1 MSFDAGALIFK
12 IQTAGYQT
20 FEQQMD
26 SADRKV
32 QQVGRSGAEAAP
44 KVEKTGTAIE
54 QTGRQAQSARAPL
67 EENAKSTKK
76 VGDESASA
84 APKQDKQ
91 KYSTEQ
97 QADAAKKLSTALTLT
112 GVAIAAVV
120 GLSVAKWTEFDQA
133 MSNTSAAVMATAQEQ
148 KTLSEAA
155 LQAGADTAYSATEAA
170 NAQEELAKA
179 GMEVSD
185 IVGGSLNG
193 ALALAAAGQL
203 QVARSA
209 EIMATT
215 LKQYKLP
222 AEQAAHVSDV
232 LAAGAGKAQG
242 SVDDLALALSY
253 VGPVA
258 AGLGISLEE
267 TGGSLAYLASQG
279 ILGEKAGT
287 GLRGVLMSLTAPS
300 KVATETMG
308 QYGIEIFD
316 AHGNMKS
323 LAEVSQI
330 LKARLGGLTEAERS
344 AALGRIFGNEQITT
358 ARILYE
364 GGASA
369 IEDWTD
375 KVNDSGYAAEQ
386 AAMRQDNLAGDVEKL
401 GGAFDTALIRTGSG
415 ANDVLREM
423 VQSVTALVDWYGELP
438 APVQATAL
446 DMKSLAEVSQIL
458 KARLGGL
465 TEAERSAALGRIFG
479 NEQITTAR
487 ILYEGGASAIEDWTD
502 KVNDSGYAAEQAAM
516 RQDNLAGDVEK
527 LGGAF
532 DTALI
537 RTGSGANDVLREM
550 VQSVTALVD
559 WYGELPAPVQ
569 ATALVLGVA
578 TAAVALFAG
587 AAIGLRAKFA
597 ELKAQLDATN
607 VSMGKTALV
616 GVAAGLALTGIVTVV
631 ALLAQKQAEARA
643 KAEAYADA
651 LEAGG
656 DAARKLAEAN
666 LQVDKTLLWVNFG
679 NAYDNA
685 DKLGISLDLVTDAAS
700 GNTAAMKELNSILDV
715 ATGGGVAAQEMAD
728 KLGISLLDLSQS
740 AGTLREQV
748 AEETS
753 AQERATQL
761 REQATRAA
769 ERNETSVAS
778 AADAYMEAAGN
789 TSDLNDELQKL
800 IDTINE
806 ANGVGQDAIS
816 KNIDYRD
823 ALAGV
828 DETIQKAREG
838 VEGYALS
845 LDQGTQVGRDNM
857 AMLVDMAKSAQD
869 AAGAQFELDSNT
881 DQYRATLEASRQAL
895 VDRAQQL
902 GANADEA
909 GSLADQ
915 IFRIPSDTEWRMI
928 AETADAK
935 ARINDVIQLI
945 DRNSYR
951 TITLNVQTNESQI
964 RFAGGNTASSYADGG
979 VVTYHADGSENHA
992 AQIARAGEWR
1002 VWAEP
1007 ETGGESYI
1015 PHALSKRGR
1024 ADQIM
1029 AQTASILGGTY
1040 IPAGAS
1046 TFAQGSPVSGSQ
1058 GSSSIEALADRIV
1071 AALFA
1076 RPAVQITEVNPV
1088 HRDPMSE
1095 AWQDAQWKGLL

>member
-26 SADRKV
+26 AADRKV

-44 KVEKTGTAIE
+44 KVEKTGKATE
-54 QTGRQAQSARAPL
+54 DLGKKAQSAKPAL
-67 EENAKSTKK
+67 DGQASSTKK
-76 VGDESASA
+76 VGDESATSTT
-84 APKQDKQ
+84 KQEKQ
-91 KYSTEQ
+91 KYTTEQ
-97 QADAAKKLSTALTLT
+97 QAAAAKQLGAALTIA
-112 GVAIAAVV
+112 GVAVAALVT
-120 GLSVAKWTEFDQA
+120 LSVAKYAEFDKA

-148 KTLSEAA
+148 RTLSEAA

-316 AHGNMKS
+316 AQGNMKS

-364 GGASA
+364 GGAAA

-386 AAMRQDNLAGDVEKL
+386 AAMRQDNLAGDIEKL

-438 APVQATAL
+438 GPVQATAL
-446 DMKSLAEVSQIL
+446 A
-458 KARLGGL
+458 
-465 TEAERSAALGRIFG
+465 
-479 NEQITTAR
+479 
-487 ILYEGGASAIEDWTD
+487 
-502 KVNDSGYAAEQAAM
+502 
-516 RQDNLAGDVEK
+516 
-527 LGGAF
+527 
-532 DTALI
+532 
-537 RTGSGANDVLREM
+537 
-550 VQSVTALVD
+550 
-559 WYGELPAPVQ
+559 
-569 ATALVLGVA
+569 LGVA
-578 TAAVALFAG
+578 TAAAALFAG
-587 AAIGLRAKFA
+587 AAVGLRVKFV
-597 ELKAQLDATN
+597 ELKAQLDAAN
-607 VSMGKTALV
+607 ISMGRTALV
-616 GVAAGLALTGIVTVV
+616 GGAAGLALTGIVTVV
-631 ALLAQKQAEARA
+631 ALLAQAQAEARA
-643 KAEAYADA
+643 KAQAYADT
-651 LEAGG
+651 LEEGTDRVTKATREMVIENLSAKRMQLWWESDSAF
-656 DAARKLAEAN
+656 DAAE
-666 LQVDKTLLWVNFG
+666 
-679 NAYDNA
+679 
-685 DKLGISLDLVTDAAS
+685 KLGISLDLLTDAAMGNVDAMRELQEITDGVKNAQYESEDAYYAAKGAADVVTDAVKGEADS
-700 GNTAAMKELNSILDV
+700 MAEAIRVQKQKNSVTETGTEVAKTAA
-715 ATGGGVAAQEMAD
+715 G
-728 KLGISLLDLSQS
+728 
-740 AGTLREQV
+740 
-748 AEETS
+748 
-753 AQERATQL
+753 
-761 REQATRAA
+761 
-769 ERNETSVAS
+769 
-778 AADAYMEAAGN
+778 AYMEAATN
-789 TSDLNDELQKL
+789 ASDLNDELRKL

-806 ANGVGQDAIS
+806 ANGVGQDAVS
-816 KNIDYRD
+816 ANIEYRD
-823 ALAGV
+823 ALADV
-828 DETIQKAREG
+828 DESIQKARDG
-838 VEGYALS
+838 VDGYAIS

-857 AMLVDMAKSAQD
+857 AMLVDLAKSAQD
-869 AAGAQFELDSNT
+869 AAAAQFELDGNT
-881 DQYRATLEASRQAL
+881 DAYRATLEGSRQTL
-895 VDRAQQL
+895 IDRAQQL
-902 GANADEA
+902 GYNADEA
-909 GSLADQ
+909 GALADQ
-915 IFRIPSDTEWRMI
+915 IFRIPSDTEWKMI
-928 AETADAK
+928 ADTAEAK
-935 ARINDVIQLI
+935 ARVNDVIRII
-945 DRNSYR
+945 DRNAYR

-964 RFAGGNTASSYADGG
+964 RFAGGNTASSHANGA
-979 VVTYHADGSENHA
+979 VVTYHAAGSVSENHV

-1015 PHALSKRGR
+1015 PHAPSKRQR

-1029 AQTASILGGTY
+1029 AQTAEILGGTY
-1040 IPAGAS
+1040 IPGGATPNAGGSARTVSTSAAS
-1046 TFAQGSPVSGSQ
+1046 
-1058 GSSSIEALADRIV
+1058 V
-1071 AALFA
+1071 A
-1076 RPAVQITEVNPV
+1076 PAVIPV
-1088 HRDPMSE
+1088 QVDGRVLAEIMVGVVDGRI
-1095 AWQDAQWKGLL
+1095 AAIRKAGR

>member
-44 KVEKTGTAIE
+44 KVEKAGTATE
-54 QTGRQAQSARAPL
+54 QLGRKAQSAKGPL
-67 EENAKSTKK
+67 EEQSKSTKK
-76 VGDESASA
+76 VGDESESA
-84 APKQDKQ
+84 APKQQKQ

-97 QADAAKKLSTALTLT
+97 QAEAAKKLSTALTLT

-148 KTLSEAA
+148 KILSEAA
-155 LQAGADTAYSATEAA
+155 LEAGADTAYSATEAA

-446 DMKSLAEVSQIL
+446 
-458 KARLGGL
+458 
-465 TEAERSAALGRIFG
+465 
-479 NEQITTAR
+479 
-487 ILYEGGASAIEDWTD
+487 
-502 KVNDSGYAAEQAAM
+502 
-516 RQDNLAGDVEK
+516 
-527 LGGAF
+527 
-532 DTALI
+532 
-537 RTGSGANDVLREM
+537 
-550 VQSVTALVD
+550 
-559 WYGELPAPVQ
+559 
-569 ATALVLGVA
+569 VLGVA

-607 VSMGKTALV
+607 VSMVKTALV

-651 LEAGG
+651 LESGG

-685 DKLGISLDLVTDAAS
+685 DKLGISLDLVTDAAT
-700 GNTAAMKELNSILDV
+700 GNAAAMKELNGILDV
-715 ATGGGVAAQEMAD
+715 ATGGGAAAQEMAD

-778 AADAYMEAAGN
+778 AADAYMEAATN
-789 TSDLNDELQKL
+789 ASDLNDELQKL

-823 ALAGV
+823 ALADV
-828 DETIQKAREG
+828 DETIQKARDG
-838 VEGYALS
+838 VDGYALTLS
-845 LDQGTQVGRDNM
+845 QSEQAGRDNM
-857 AMLVDMAKSAQD
+857 AMLVDLAKSAQD
-869 AAGAQFELDSNT
+869 AAGAQFDLDGNT
-881 DQYRATLEASRQAL
+881 EAYRATLEASRQAL

-902 GANADEA
+902 GYNADEA
-909 GSLADQ
+909 QALADQ

-1046 TFAQGSPVSGSQ
+1046 TYAQGSPVSGSQ

-1095 AWQDAQWKGLL
+1095 AWQDAQSKGLL

>member
-26 SADRKV
+26 AADRKV

-54 QTGRQAQSARAPL
+54 QTGRQAQSAKGPL

-300 KVATETMG
+300 KVATETMA

-316 AHGNMKS
+316 TQGNMKS

-330 LKARLGGLTEAERS
+330 LKARLSGLTEAERS

-364 GGASA
+364 GGAEA

-401 GGAFDTALIRTGSG
+401 GGAF
-415 ANDVLREM
+415 E
-423 VQSVTALVDWYGELP
+423 
-438 APVQATAL
+438 
-446 DMKSLAEVSQIL
+446 
-458 KARLGGL
+458 
-465 TEAERSAALGRIFG
+465 
-479 NEQITTAR
+479 
-487 ILYEGGASAIEDWTD
+487 
-502 KVNDSGYAAEQAAM
+502 
-516 RQDNLAGDVEK
+516 
-527 LGGAF
+527 
-532 DTALI
+532 TALI

-643 KAEAYADA
+643 KAETYADA

-700 GNTAAMKELNSILDV
+700 GNAAAMKELNGILDV
-715 ATGGGVAAQEMAD
+715 ATGGGAAAQEMAD

-761 REQATRAA
+761 REQATRAT

-828 DETIQKAREG
+828 DETIQKARDG

-869 AAGAQFELDSNT
+869 AAGAQFELDGNT

-895 VDRAQQL
+895 IDRAQQL

-909 GSLADQ
+909 AALADQ
-915 IFRIPSDTEWRMI
+915 IFRIPSDTEWKMI

-964 RFAGGNTASSYADGG
+964 RFGNGNTASSHADGA
-979 VVTYHADGSENHA
+979 VVTYHANGSVSENHV
-992 AQIARAGEWR
+992 AQIAKAGEWR

-1007 ETGGESYI
+1007 ETGGETYV
-1015 PHALSKRGR
+1015 PHALSKRAR
-1024 ADQIM
+1024 AEQIM
-1029 AQTASILGGTY
+1029 AQTAEIFGGSY
-1040 IPAGAS
+1040 IPSGAS
-1046 TFAQGSPVSGSQ
+1046 SFADGSPVGSAPTSRVVNVTQ
-1058 GSSSIEALADRIV
+1058 HNTFQQTDERLQ
-1071 AALFA
+1071 A
-1076 RPAVQITEVNPV
+1076 RAMARELERAMGAT
-1088 HRDPMSE
+1088 
-1095 AWQDAQWKGLL
+1095 

>member
-26 SADRKV
+26 AADRKV

-54 QTGRQAQSARAPL
+54 QTGRQAQSAKGPL

-215 LKQYKLP
+215 LKQFKLP

-316 AHGNMKS
+316 AQGNMKS

-364 GGASA
+364 GGAAA

-446 DMKSLAEVSQIL
+446 
-458 KARLGGL
+458 G
-465 TEAERSAALGRIFG
+465 
-479 NEQITTAR
+479 
-487 ILYEGGASAIEDWTD
+487 
-502 KVNDSGYAAEQAAM
+502 
-516 RQDNLAGDVEK
+516 
-527 LGGAF
+527 
-532 DTALI
+532 
-537 RTGSGANDVLREM
+537 
-550 VQSVTALVD
+550 
-559 WYGELPAPVQ
+559 
-569 ATALVLGVA
+569 LGVA
-578 TAAVALFAG
+578 TAAMALFAG
-587 AAIGLRAKFA
+587 GAVALRVKFI

-607 VSMGKTALV
+607 ASMGKTALV
-616 GVAAGLALTGIVTVV
+616 GAAAGVALTGIITVV
-631 ALLAQKQAEARA
+631 AILAQKQAEARA
-643 KAEAYADA
+643 KAQAYADA
-651 LEAGG
+651 LDSGG
-656 DAARKLAEAN
+656 DAARKLAESN
-666 LQVDKTLLWVNFG
+666 LQVDKTLLWANFG

-700 GNTAAMKELNSILDV
+700 GNAAALEELNGILDV
-715 ATGGGVAAQEMAD
+715 ATGGGAAAQEMAD

-740 AGTLREQV
+740 AGTLRDQV

-753 AQERATQL
+753 AQERATEL
-761 REQATRAA
+761 REQATRAT

-778 AADAYMEAAGN
+778 AADAYMQAAEN
-789 TSDLNDELQKL
+789 TSDLNNELQKL

-828 DETIQKAREG
+828 DETIQKARDG

-869 AAGAQFELDSNT
+869 AAGAQFELDGNT

-909 GSLADQ
+909 GALADQ

-1095 AWQDAQWKGLL
+1095 AWQDAQSKGLL

>member
-26 SADRKV
+26 AADRKV

-155 LQAGADTAYSATEAA
+155 LEAGADTAYSATEAA

-316 AHGNMKS
+316 AQGNMKS

-364 GGASA
+364 GGA
-369 IEDWTD
+369 
-375 KVNDSGYAAEQ
+375 Q
-386 AAMRQDNLAGDVEKL
+386 
-401 GGAFDTALIRTGSG
+401 
-415 ANDVLREM
+415 
-423 VQSVTALVDWYGELP
+423 
-438 APVQATAL
+438 
-446 DMKSLAEVSQIL
+446 
-458 KARLGGL
+458 
-465 TEAERSAALGRIFG
+465 
-479 NEQITTAR
+479 
-487 ILYEGGASAIEDWTD
+487 AIEDWTD

-578 TAAVALFAG
+578 TGAALLFSGAAV
-587 AAIGLRAKFA
+587 GLRVKFV

-616 GVAAGLALTGIVTVV
+616 GVAAGLALTGIVTVL
-631 ALLAQKQAEARA
+631 ALFAQRQAEAQARV
-643 KAEAYADA
+643 ESFRGTLDDA
-651 LEAGG
+651 TGAITKSTREMVV
-656 DAARKLAEAN
+656 AN
-666 LQVDKTLLWVNFG
+666 LQAEQSFLWMNRG
-679 NAYDNA
+679 SALDA
-685 DKLGISLDLVTDAAS
+685 AEKLGVSMDTVTDAALNQADALDELSVYLRAADGDEAALQQVMDQS
-700 GNTAAMKELNSILDV
+700 GLSRMEAIDAIDLMIGGLRAQGAAVDDAKRKQDQANQVTETGAEVAKTAAGAYLEQSD
-715 ATGGGVAAQEMAD
+715 AAA
-728 KLGISLLDLSQS
+728 SL
-740 AGTLREQV
+740 E
-748 AEETS
+748 
-753 AQERATQL
+753 
-761 REQATRAA
+761 
-769 ERNETSVAS
+769 N
-778 AADAYMEAAGN
+778 
-789 TSDLNDELQKL
+789 ELQKL
-800 IDTINE
+800 IDAIME
-806 ANGVGQDAIS
+806 ANDENSDAIHS
-816 KNIDYRD
+816 NAKYQE
-823 ALAGV
+823 ALAGIT
-828 DETIQKAREG
+828 DEVQRQKDEYERANG
-838 VEGYALS
+838 SLDGFSLS
-845 LDQGTQVGRDNM
+845 LDRNTEAGSANES
-857 AMLVDMAKSAQD
+857 MLTSVSDAARKAAEDQFKVNLQTMSAQD
-869 AAGAQFELDSNT
+869 AT
-881 DQYRATLEASRQAL
+881 DQYAATLSAQRQAFI
-895 VDRAQQL
+895 DSATAA
-902 GANADEA
+902 GYNADEVKA
-909 GSLADQ
+909 LADEVFQMPDEKKLKFLVDKAQAQ
-915 IFRIPSDTEWRMI
+915 IDIDTFIYKNSGREVILKIGTSRVAQGI
-928 AETADAK
+928 GGAGGITFADGGILK
-935 ARINDVIQLI
+935 
-945 DRNSYR
+945 
-951 TITLNVQTNESQI
+951 
-964 RFAGGNTASSYADGG
+964 FAGGGVMAGAAGG
-979 VVTYHADGSENHA
+979 PSEDRTVRVD
-992 AQIARAGEWR
+992 ARA
-1002 VWAEP
+1002 AELF
-1007 ETGGESYI
+1007 ETTG
-1015 PHALSKRGR
+1015 
-1024 ADQIM
+1024 
-1029 AQTASILGGTY
+1029 
-1040 IPAGAS
+1040 
-1046 TFAQGSPVSGSQ
+1046 
-1058 GSSSIEALADRIV
+1058 V
-1071 AALFA
+1071 A
-1076 RPAVQITEVNPV
+1076 
-1088 HRDPMSE
+1088 
-1095 AWQDAQWKGLL
+1095 

>member
-26 SADRKV
+26 AADRKV

-44 KVEKTGTAIE
+44 KVEKTGTALE
-54 QTGRQAQSARAPL
+54 QTGRKAQSAKGPL

-120 GLSVAKWTEFDQA
+120 GLSVAKWTEFDRA

-316 AHGNMKS
+316 AQGNMKS

-364 GGASA
+364 GGAQA
-369 IEDWTD
+369 IEEWTD

-438 APVQATAL
+438 GPVQATAL
-446 DMKSLAEVSQIL
+446 M
-458 KARLGGL
+458 
-465 TEAERSAALGRIFG
+465 F
-479 NEQITTAR
+479 
-487 ILYEGGASAIEDWTD
+487 
-502 KVNDSGYAAEQAAM
+502 
-516 RQDNLAGDVEK
+516 
-527 LGGAF
+527 
-532 DTALI
+532 
-537 RTGSGANDVLREM
+537 
-550 VQSVTALVD
+550 
-559 WYGELPAPVQ
+559 
-569 ATALVLGVA
+569 GVA
-578 TAAVALFAG
+578 TAAVTLFAG

-607 VSMGKTALV
+607 ASMGKTALV
-616 GVAAGLALTGIVTVV
+616 GVAAGLALTGIVTVL
-631 ALLAQKQAEARA
+631 ALFAQRQAEAQARVDSFRGTLD
-643 KAEAYADA
+643 DA
-651 LEAGG
+651 TGAITKSTREMVV
-656 DAARKLAEAN
+656 AN
-666 LQVDKTLLWVNFG
+666 LQAEQSFLWMNRG
-679 NAYDNA
+679 SALDA
-685 DKLGISLDLVTDAAS
+685 AEKLGVSMDTVTDAALNQADALDELSVYLRAADGDETALQQVMDQS
-700 GNTAAMKELNSILDV
+700 GLSRMEAIDAIDLMIGGLRAQGSAVDDAKRKQDQANQVTDTGAEVAKTAAGAYLEQSD
-715 ATGGGVAAQEMAD
+715 AAA
-728 KLGISLLDLSQS
+728 SL
-740 AGTLREQV
+740 E
-748 AEETS
+748 
-753 AQERATQL
+753 
-761 REQATRAA
+761 
-769 ERNETSVAS
+769 N
-778 AADAYMEAAGN
+778 
-789 TSDLNDELQKL
+789 ELQKL
-800 IDTINE
+800 IDAIMETNDE
-806 ANGVGQDAIS
+806 NSDAIHS
-816 KNIDYRD
+816 NAKYQE
-823 ALAGV
+823 ALAGIT
-828 DETIQKAREG
+828 DEVQRQKDEYERANG
-838 VEGYALS
+838 SLDGFSLS
-845 LDQGTQVGRDNM
+845 LDR
-857 AMLVDMAKSAQD
+857 
-869 AAGAQFELDSNT
+869 NT
-881 DQYRATLEASRQAL
+881 
-895 VDRAQQL
+895 
-902 GANADEA
+902 EA
-909 GSLADQ
+909 GSA
-915 IFRIPSDTEWRMI
+915 
-928 AETADAK
+928 
-935 ARINDVIQLI
+935 
-945 DRNSYR
+945 
-951 TITLNVQTNESQI
+951 NESML
-964 RFAGGNTASSYADGG
+964 T
-979 VVTYHADGSENHA
+979 
-992 AQIARAGEWR
+992 
-1002 VWAEP
+1002 
-1007 ETGGESYI
+1007 
-1015 PHALSKRGR
+1015 
-1024 ADQIM
+1024 
-1029 AQTASILGGTY
+1029 
-1040 IPAGAS
+1040 
-1046 TFAQGSPVSGSQ
+1046 
-1058 GSSSIEALADRIV
+1058 IV
-1071 AALFA
+1071 
-1076 RPAVQITEVNPV
+1076 
-1088 HRDPMSE
+1088 
-1095 AWQDAQWKGLL
+1095 